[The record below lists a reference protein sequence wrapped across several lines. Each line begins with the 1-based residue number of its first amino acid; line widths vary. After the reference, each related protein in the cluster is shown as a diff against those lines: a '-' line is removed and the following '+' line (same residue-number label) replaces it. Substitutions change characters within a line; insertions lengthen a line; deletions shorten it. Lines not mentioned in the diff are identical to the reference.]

1 MKKEVETMP
10 RTSHALATR
19 PRPKAARPA
28 PRPRGENVV
37 ALLDREVDAFVRR
50 VRFFREPL
58 TKGRAHMFVL
68 QHRQNTRQRNS
79 VLKLRVATNCPDW
92 DVRMR
97 IIGACSEEV
106 IADHEHGGGRPHW
119 AILEELGTKVGLKR
133 DAIRNAK
140 LLASTQLC
148 WLAWEALMS
157 NRHWLEGLIANTC
170 AERTNIPG
178 YGEGAFRK
186 LGWFGMERLRWGKL
200 FGLRDA
206 DLDFFELHTEADIA
220 HSNLGWQTV
229 AEHAEKLGVADQIV
243 RACHVNLRV
252 WETYI
257 DGIAA
262 GGDALDRGETP
273 DWA

>member
-1 MKKEVETMP
+1 MK
-10 RTSHALATR
+10 
-19 PRPKAARPA
+19 PKAQTKVGRA
-28 PRPRGENVV
+28 VV
-37 ALLDREVDAFVRR
+37 ARLDREVDAFVRR
-50 VRFFREPL
+50 TRFFHEKL
-58 TKGRAHMFVL
+58 TQGRAHMFVL

-119 AILEELGTKVGLKR
+119 AILEDLGTTVGLKR
-133 DAIRNAK
+133 TAIRNAK

-170 AERTNIPG
+170 AERSNIPG
-178 YGEGAFRK
+178 YGDGPMRK
-186 LGWFGMERLRWGKL
+186 HGWFGMERGRWGKL
-200 FGLRDA
+200 FGLKDA
-206 DLDFFELHTEADIA
+206 DLDFFELHTTADIA

-229 AEHAEKLGVADQIV
+229 AENAERYGLADQV
-243 RACHVNLRV
+243 VAACHVNLRV
-252 WETYI
+252 WTTYL

-262 GGDALDRGETP
+262 GGDALDRGAMP
-273 DWA
+273 DWS